1 MSGFARNPFNMSVAK
16 TTPSRW
22 PAVLSVMAALL
33 ACPTLAQEPPAPL
46 AKPAPMAAAVP
57 QAPANPAER
66 KVGSVTGLPVP
77 RFVSLGQDK
86 VNARVGPGQNYP
98 IAWVYSRRNLPV
110 EVVGEYDLYR
120 KIRDREGAESW
131 VHKSQLQGKRYALV
145 EGGTRGLRESPD
157 EKARVAV
164 MAEGGVQVR
173 VLKCKDGWCQV
184 DVQGTKGFGPIEYF
198 WGVYGGETVE

>member
-1 MSGFARNPFNMSVAK
+1 M
-16 TTPSRW
+16 
-22 PAVLSVMAALL
+22 AVLVLALPVAAE
-33 ACPTLAQEPPAPL
+33 EPPAPMP
-46 AKPAPMAAAVP
+46 KPPLSVVA
-57 QAPANPAER
+57 APAAPAAPTER
-66 KVGSVTGLPVP
+66 KVGSMTGLPLP

-110 EVVGEYDLYR
+110 ELVGEYELYR

-145 EGGTRGLRESPD
+145 EGGTRDLRDAPD
-157 EKARVAV
+157 EKARVTV
-164 MAEGGVQVR
+164 QAESGVQVR

-184 DVQGTKGFGPIEYF
+184 DVQGTKGFGPISFF
-198 WGVYGGETVE
+198 WGVYSGETVE